1 MAHRIVDNAETSPP
15 GPVADAAHP
24 AGRGRP
30 AVAVNSPVT
39 AVAVNRREPAAV
51 VEPAV
56 RNVGHAVTRCGPDAP
71 GVRICRRGVAVPAP
85 AGVVSHPPV
94 EAAPVGVAVPPPL
107 VVPGPPRP
115 PVVARPRPVVA
126 VLRRQGVVRV
136 RQAVVARLPVVVVR
150 PVARGPADVRGAA
163 LPPVRARPRGPVAHR
178 S

>member
-39 AVAVNRREPAAV
+39 AVAVNRRGPAAV

-71 GVRICRRGVAVPAP
+71 GGRICRRGVAVP
-85 AGVVSHPPV
+85 
-94 EAAPVGVAVPPPL
+94 PPL
-107 VVPGPPRP
+107 VGPGPPRP